1 MWRLFI
7 VFGSILWASLAHSAI
22 YEITPQDDI
31 RAAIAALR
39 PGDEL
44 RLSGGVYTLSSR
56 FNIQVVGQPDQPIVI
71 RAEDGADVL
80 IEMNTGSQNVLEVQN
95 SEYLVLRGLRFRG
108 GSHGIRLINSHY
120 VTVEDCEI
128 FETGDVGISANVSGS
143 TYQGLVIRRNHIHH
157 TGGTGEGMYLG
168 CNRDGCRVLN
178 SLVEFN
184 YVHHTNGPT
193 VSQGDGIEIK
203 EGSAGNIIR
212 HNVIHDTNFPGILTY
227 GTVGNG
233 PPNLIEG
240 NIIWNAYQ
248 HGIQSAADAIIRN
261 NIVIGSRIAM
271 QSHQNSSPSN
281 LVVVNNTIVTDNSGI
296 ELRDVSGPVTV
307 ANNAVYSS
315 TTTAIRLV
323 SGDLAQVTVVGN
335 VGAGGI
341 SGANS
346 GFVAGGGVEADFV
359 NGHYD
364 GSPPIDLYPRADG
377 ALVGA
382 GSAAHVAE
390 LDFNGTARN
399 GIADVGAYRFAPG
412 GNPGWVI
419 VAGFKY
425 AAGGAM
431 PPRPPTDV
439 RAE

>member
-1 MWRLFI
+1 MLRIII
-7 VFGSILWASLAHSAI
+7 VIVSLVWVSSVNAAI
-22 YEITPQDDI
+22 YQITPQDDI
-31 RAAIAALR
+31 RAAIAGLE

-44 RLSGGVYTLSSR
+44 RLSGGVYVLSSR
-56 FNIQVVGQPDQPIVI
+56 FNIQAVGQPDQPIVI

-80 IEMNTGSQNVLEVQN
+80 IEMTTGSQNVLEVHD
-95 SEYLVLRGLRFRG
+95 SEYLVLRNLRLRG
-108 GSHGIRLINSHY
+108 GSHGIRLINSNHI
-120 VTVEDCEI
+120 TIEDCEI

-143 TYQGLVIRRNHIHH
+143 TYQGLMIRRNHIHH

-168 CNRDGCRVLN
+168 CNYDACRVLN
-178 SLVEFN
+178 SVIEFN
-184 YVHHTNGPT
+184 YVHHTTGPT
-193 VSQGDGIEIK
+193 VSQGDGIELK

-212 HNVIHDTNFPGILTY
+212 HNVIHDTNYPGILTY

-233 PPNLIEG
+233 LPNVIEG
-240 NIIWNAYQ
+240 NIIWNSYQ

-281 LVVVNNTIVTDNSGI
+281 LAVVNNTIVTDNSGI
-296 ELRDVSGPVTV
+296 EVRDVSGPVIV

-315 TTTAIRLV
+315 TSTAIRLI
-323 SGDLAQVTVVGN
+323 SGDLAQVTVAGN

-341 SGANS
+341 SGTNS
-346 GFVAGGGVEADFV
+346 GFVEGGEVAADFV

-364 GSPPIDLYPRADG
+364 GSPPIDLYPRAGG

-399 GIADVGAYRFAPG
+399 GIADVGAYHFAAG

-425 AAGGAM
+425 PTGGAM
-431 PPRPPTDV
+431 PPRPPTGV
-439 RAE
+439 TVE